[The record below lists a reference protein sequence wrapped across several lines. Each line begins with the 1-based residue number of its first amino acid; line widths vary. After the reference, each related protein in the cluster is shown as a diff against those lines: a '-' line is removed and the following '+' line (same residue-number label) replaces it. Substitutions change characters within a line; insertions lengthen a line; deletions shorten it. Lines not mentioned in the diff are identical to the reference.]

1 MIAKEKIA
9 VIAITKHGSVLAE
22 KLYQSL
28 DQSDL
33 FISAKFKKE
42 IPAKAGRI
50 TFTVDPIKVVTE
62 RIFSSYEAL
71 IYVVSLGAVVRTIA
85 PFLKDK
91 NSDPAVLVIDDNAN
105 FVISVLSGHVGG
117 ANELTEEIAKL
128 LGSQPVVTTASDVG
142 KTIPVDILGREFGWT
157 LESKENVT
165 KVSASVVNQEPIGF
179 YQEAGEPGW
188 WKRETPLP
196 ANIRLCRSFEELDD
210 PAFKAVL
217 VVTDKQLPDDWP
229 LRSKAVVYRPK
240 SLVLGMGCDKGASL
254 QDIEDLVFKT
264 LAGHGLSSK
273 CLKAVSTVDL
283 KAEEP
288 GLKEFAQKHGLPLHC
303 FTREDINQV
312 KDLPNPSV
320 MAMKH
325 IGAIGVAE
333 PSVLLCSGAEALLVP
348 KVKAPRVTL
357 AIARMNSKLGV
368 TAEKTLT
375 AVGGQHV

>member
-9 VIAITKHGSVLAE
+9 IIAITKHGAALAE
-22 KLYQSL
+22 RLYESL
-28 DQSDL
+28 DKSDL

-42 IPAKAGRI
+42 IPARSGRI
-50 TFTVDPIKVVTE
+50 AFSADPIKVVTE
-62 RIFSSYEAL
+62 RIFASYDAL

-117 ANELTEEIAKL
+117 ANELTEEIARL
-128 LGSQPVVTTASDVG
+128 LDSKPVITTASDVG
-142 KTIPVDILGREFGWT
+142 RTIPVDILGREFGWT
-157 LESKENVT
+157 LDSKENVT
-165 KVSASVVNQEPIGF
+165 AVSAAVVNQEPIGF
-179 YQEAGEPGW
+179 CQEAGEPGW
-188 WKRETPLP
+188 WKRENPLP
-196 ANIRLCRSFEELDD
+196 ANIRICRSREELED
-210 PAFKAVL
+210 PALKAVL
-217 VVTDKQLPDDWP
+217 LVTDRVLPEDWP

-240 SLVLGMGCDKGASL
+240 SLVLGMGCDKGVSL

-264 LAGHGLSSK
+264 LADQGLSPK

-288 GLKEFAQKHGLPLHC
+288 GLKEFAQKQGLAIHS
-303 FTREDINQV
+303 FTRDEINQV
-312 KDLPNPSV
+312 KDVPNPSE
-320 MAMKH
+320 MAMKY

-357 AIARMNSKLGV
+357 AVARMDFKPG
-368 TAEKTLT
+368 AAPEKTLT
-375 AVGGQHV
+375 VVGG

>member
-1 MIAKEKIA
+1 MIAREKIA
-9 VIAITKHGSVLAE
+9 VIAITKHGAALAE
-22 KLYQSL
+22 RLYQSL
-28 DQSDL
+28 DKSDL
-33 FISAKFKKE
+33 FIAAKFKKE
-42 IPAKAGRI
+42 IPEHSGKI
-50 TFTVDPIKVVTE
+50 TFTAEPIKVVTGS
-62 RIFSSYEAL
+62 IFSTYDAL

-117 ANELTEEIAKL
+117 ANELTDEIAKL
-128 LGSQPVVTTASDVG
+128 LGAQSVVTTASDVG

-157 LESKENVT
+157 LDSKENVT

-217 VVTDKQLPDDWP
+217 LVTDKQLPENWP

-254 QDIEDLVFKT
+254 QDIEEFVFKT
-264 LAGHGLSSK
+264 LTVHGLSGK
-273 CLKAVSTVDL
+273 CLKAVSSVDL

-288 GLKEFAQKHGLPLHC
+288 GLKEFALKHGLPLHC

-312 KDLPNPSV
+312 KDLPNPSA

-333 PSVLLCSGAEALLVP
+333 PSALLCSGAEALLVP
-348 KVKAPRVTL
+348 KVKTARVTL
-357 AIARMNSKLGV
+357 AIARMNFKSGETPAKS
-368 TAEKTLT
+368 LT
-375 AVGGQHV
+375 AVGGPHV

>member
-9 VIAITKHGSVLAE
+9 VIAITKHGAVLAE

-28 DQSDL
+28 DKSDL
-33 FISAKFKKE
+33 FISAKFNKE
-42 IPAKAGRI
+42 IPALSGKI

-62 RIFSSYEAL
+62 RIFSSYDAL

-91 NSDPAVLVIDDNAN
+91 NTDPAVLVIDDNAN

-157 LESKENVT
+157 LDSKENVT
-165 KVSASVVNQEPIGF
+165 KVSASVVNQEPIAF

-188 WKRETPLP
+188 WKRDTPLP

-217 VVTDKQLPDDWP
+217 IVTDKQLPDDWP

-240 SLVLGMGCDKGASL
+240 SLVLGMGCDKGVSL
-254 QDIEDLVFKT
+254 QDIEDLIFKT
-264 LAGHGLSSK
+264 LADHGLSIK

-288 GLKEFAQKHGLPLHC
+288 GLKEFAQKHGLPLHS
-303 FTREDINQV
+303 FTREEINQV
-312 KDLPNPSV
+312 KDVPNPSE
-320 MAMKH
+320 MAMKY

-333 PSVLLCSGAEALLVP
+333 PSVLLCSQAETLLVP
-348 KVKAPRVTL
+348 KVKAARVTL
-357 AIARMNSKLGV
+357 AIARMNFKSGETPAKS
-368 TAEKTLT
+368 LT
-375 AVGGQHV
+375 AVGG